1 MLYLQRMLKKISDPT
16 PYPEVNTILHEL
28 FVSVTNILGIH
39 FVGMYLDGSLANG
52 DFDEDSD
59 IDFVVVTHED
69 ISEELF
75 LELKVMHERVAKI
88 DSTFAVQ
95 LKGSY
100 ISRQGLRRYDPEHAL
115 HPNIERGEGERLKI
129 VNHNDWWI
137 IHRLILRERGITIA
151 GPSPETL
158 IDPVSPDDLR
168 KAMFSI
174 LHGWAK
180 YLLDNPSEM
189 NSRGYQSYVVLSLC
203 RILYTLEL
211 GDVVS
216 KPVAARW
223 AKEML
228 DNQWRAL
235 IDRAWVGRHYPQ
247 ERPDPE
253 EIERTREF
261 IRFALQYSQ
270 RFEIS

>member
-1 MLYLQRMLKKISDPT
+1 MLKKISDPT

-59 IDFVVVTHED
+59 IDFVVVTDED
-69 ISEELF
+69 VSGELL
-75 LELKVMHERVAKI
+75 LELQALHDRIARI
-88 DSTFAVQ
+88 DSPFAVQ
-95 LKGSY
+95 LEGSY
-100 ISRQGLRRYDPEHAL
+100 ISLAGMRRYDPEHAL
-115 HPNIERGEGERLKI
+115 HPNIQRGEGERLKMAI
-129 VNHNDWWI
+129 HDDWWV
-137 IHRLILRERGITIA
+137 IHRFIVRERGVVIY
-151 GPSPETL
+151 GPAPQTL
-158 IDPVSPDDLR
+158 IDRLAPEDLQR
-168 KAMFSI
+168 TMLS
-174 LHGWAK
+174 LLNGWARDF
-180 YLLDNPSEM
+180 LDNPDQM

-203 RILYTLEL
+203 RILYTLES

-223 AKEML
+223 AREKFNHRWES
-228 DNQWRAL
+228 L
-235 IDRAWVGRHYPQ
+235 IERAWVGRHHPQ